1 MACNDCGN
9 TTEGC
14 GCEQGALHI
23 SQICNP
29 VACDVEDCSETFN
42 AGCILYADADI
53 ICNDIVLV
61 TAGDTMAQALAN
73 VSAYF
78 CSTEAI
84 GSEILCGV
92 DVVVPADTQLENA
105 LPLIVTY
112 FCNAISALELPWSG
126 LYTGLITQSG
136 SDSPTVSIPST
147 GNTIGAIVW
156 TRFSAGVYRGTLA
169 GAFTN
174 TIVCS
179 ITQAPILASSVV
191 PCFLQMAKQTNDYVE
206 IRVYDY
212 DGVTLVDTRLTEASF
227 KIERYPA

>member
-1 MACNDCGN
+1 MACTKCK
-9 TTEGC
+9 TKEEC
-14 GCEQGALHI
+14 GCKQEALHI

-29 VACDVEDCSETFN
+29 VACDVEECSETFN

-53 ICNDIVLV
+53 ICNEVVLV

-78 CSTEAI
+78 CSTEAV
-84 GSEILCGV
+84 ETQILCGA
-92 DVVVPADTQLENA
+92 DVVVPAGTQLENA

-112 FCNAISALELPWSG
+112 FCNAISALELPTG
-126 LYTGLITQSG
+126 LYTGLITQSV
-136 SDSPTVSIPST
+136 SDAPTVSIPSA

-174 TIVCS
+174 TTVCS

-191 PCFLQMAKQTNDYVE
+191 SCFLQMGKQTNDYVE
-206 IRVYDY
+206 IRVYDT
-212 DGVTLVDTRLTEASF
+212 DGVTLVDTRLTGASF
-227 KIERYPA
+227 KIETW

>member
-1 MACNDCGN
+1 MACTKCK
-9 TTEGC
+9 TKEEC
-14 GCEQGALHI
+14 GCKQEALHI

-29 VACDVEDCSETFN
+29 VACDVEECSETFN

-53 ICNDIVLV
+53 ICNEVVLV

-78 CSTEAI
+78 CSTEAV
-84 GSEILCGV
+84 ETQILCGA
-92 DVVVPADTQLENA
+92 DVVVPAGTQLENA

-112 FCNAISALELPWSG
+112 FCKAISALELPTG

-136 SDSPTVSIPST
+136 SDAPTVSIPST

-191 PCFLQMAKQTNDYVE
+191 PCFLQMGKQTNDYVE
-206 IRVYDY
+206 IRVYDT
-212 DGVTLVDTRLTEASF
+212 DGVTLVDTRLTGASF
-227 KIERYPA
+227 KIETW